1 MLGVELSASALV
13 DSHRSRYVQSQPAA
27 TIGRAAVTAAARGAV
42 RAGGRPGRHGRLGRG
57 TGLAQVIP
65 DARDEAD
72 RVRSA
77 ALWRH

>member
-1 MLGVELSASALV
+1 VS
-13 DSHRSRYVQSQPAA
+13 
-27 TIGRAAVTAAARGAV
+27 
-42 RAGGRPGRHGRLGRG
+42 G

-77 ALWRH
+77 ALWRS